1 MVGAMVTAHHNLVG
15 LARVSTVAQD
25 AQLQRDALAAAGC
38 GRIFEEKVSTRGAAR
53 PGLAAALDYLRPN
66 NGDVLAVWK
75 LDRLGRSVKDV
86 LTIADDLHGRGIGVR
101 ILTGKLSG
109 TYSPTGEGKFFFTMM
124 AAFAELERDILHERT
139 LAGLAA
145 ARAQGRTGGRPTVMD
160 ADKLAAAQARRIK
173 GESPTR
179 IAEALGVSRASVYR
193 HLARAEGDA
202 APDPE

>member
-1 MVGAMVTAHHNLVG
+1 M
-15 LARVSTVAQD
+15 
-25 AQLQRDALAAAGC
+25 
-38 GRIFEEKVSTRGAAR
+38 STRGAAR
-53 PGLAAALDYLRPN
+53 PGLAAALDYLRPD

-124 AAFAELERDILHERT
+124 AAFAELSVISTRDILHERT

-160 ADKLAAAQARRIK
+160 SDKLAAAQARRAK
-173 GESPTR
+173 GESPTQ
-179 IAEALGVSRASVYR
+179 IAAALGVSRASVYR
-193 HLARAEGDA
+193 HLARAEGA
-202 APDPE
+202 AGPDPE